1 MASGD
6 CKADPKYNVIFVL
19 GGPGAGKGTQC
30 EKITQTFKYKH
41 LSAGDL
47 LRAEKNRPDESE
59 NKKLIQ
65 HYIQEGLIVPV
76 KITCALIRQAMKT
89 ERDGGGCNS
98 FLIDGFPRNKDNLD
112 GWIEEMGDCTNLQR
126 VLFFDCDEDTCCRR
140 ILKRGETSGRSDDNA
155 EALKKRFN
163 TYRDSTMPIINLF
176 SYMDKVETVDATKEV
191 DQVFSGVSAHLLTLG
206 AEKMAI

>member
-6 CKADPKYNVIFVL
+6 ASNSQKYNVIFVL

-47 LRAEKNRPDESE
+47 LRAERNRPDESE
-59 NKKLIQ
+59 YKDLITNF
-65 HYIQEGLIVPV
+65 IKEGKIVPV
-76 KITCALIRQAMKT
+76 KITCELIKIAMQKET
-89 ERDGGGCNS
+89 SESGCNS
-98 FLIDGFPRNKDNLD
+98 FLIDGFPRNKDNLE
-112 GWIEEMGDCTNLQR
+112 GWIDAMGSCTKLQR
-126 VLFFDCDEDTCCRR
+126 VLFFDCDQETCCKR
-140 ILKRGETSGRSDDNA
+140 ILKRGETSGRSDDNE

-163 TYRDSTMPIINLF
+163 TYRESTMPIIELF
-176 SYMDKVETVDATKEV
+176 SYMDKVETIDATQEV
-191 DQVFSGVSAHLLTLG
+191 DSVFKTVSAHLLTLG